1 MTTRLEEIWNWWGEQ
16 KRKVKQRKDLGVVKY
31 KTDRQTEKLRELR
44 ERMSQSEVVV
54 EARNLPNEIRFSEL

>member
-1 MTTRLEEIWNWWGEQ
+1 MATRLEEIWSWWGEQ
-16 KRKVKQRKDLGVVKY
+16 KRKIRQRKDLGVIKY

-44 ERMSQSEVVV
+44 ERMSQSEVAV

>member
-1 MTTRLEEIWNWWGEQ
+1 M
-16 KRKVKQRKDLGVVKY
+16 GVIKY